1 MITNSASHF
10 DVLLIG
16 TVKKVGALRIVHEK
30 FRAKKVAGEYEQ
42 FKNSFSNAIAAAPE
56 LKPHIDKAHEDMNPL
71 RVLNLFKAITDEVGS
86 TRYFGFQGRRYRRI
100 GRTLTTSSALCFSLG
115 L

>member
-1 MITNSASHF
+1 MLTNSTSLF
-10 DVLLIG
+10 DMLLIG

-71 RVLNLFKAITDEVGS
+71 RVLNLFKAISDEVGYV
-86 TRYFGFQGRRYRRI
+86 RHIVFKEGNI
-100 GRTLTTSSALCFSLG
+100 GR
-115 L
+115 